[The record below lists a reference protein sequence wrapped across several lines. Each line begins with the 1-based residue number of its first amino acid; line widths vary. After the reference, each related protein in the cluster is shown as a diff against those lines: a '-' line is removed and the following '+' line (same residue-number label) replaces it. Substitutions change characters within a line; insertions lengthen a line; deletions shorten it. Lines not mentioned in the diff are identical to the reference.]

1 MQQEQQQ
8 HLMLAFEE
16 QKREQQIQQ
25 YGQLQQ
31 LLRSQ
36 QQAGSQPA
44 APNLL
49 RRTAPIAQSVPGSAY
64 QPGFF
69 ASTNGCSVHSGFTAS
84 GLPGSLPASQ
94 WGMVPGATMPALGR
108 TTAQSA
114 QVPAQV
120 GVTQDEP
127 LNKRPHECSLE
138 RSRERNREHA
148 KKSRMRKKEF
158 LDSLSHKNDKLKDHQ
173 EQMLAAMKKYMP
185 ADEANWW
192 ESRCNRLEEA
202 QQGDEVDGAD
212 MPVSCNQ
219 RKDSYPVVERAVTEN
234 SRPSSQSGSEIATA
248 MAGAGGALSF
258 VICDARLPGCPV
270 IFATQGFLELTGFIL
285 AEVVGKAWSFLQ
297 GDGNPDADTIA
308 EMTRAVVAGAATSHV
323 VTSYRKDGSA
333 FKNYAMLSPLKN
345 PEGQT
350 TNFVAVQAE
359 ATEKDGA
366 HPSQGGAA
374 AH

>member
-1 MQQEQQQ
+1 
-8 HLMLAFEE
+8 
-16 QKREQQIQQ
+16 
-25 YGQLQQ
+25 
-31 LLRSQ
+31 
-36 QQAGSQPA
+36 
-44 APNLL
+44 
-49 RRTAPIAQSVPGSAY
+49 
-64 QPGFF
+64 
-69 ASTNGCSVHSGFTAS
+69 
-84 GLPGSLPASQ
+84 
-94 WGMVPGATMPALGR
+94 MVPGATMPALGR

-120 GVTQDEP
+120 ELTKEEP

-234 SRPSSQSGSEIATA
+234 SRPSSQSGSELATA

-359 ATEKDGA
+359 AIEKDGA

-374 AH
+374 PPAAVQGGTHRQPPRRKSVVSKTKRPKAAGAAAAARTEEGSTSPGGGIHVSDSCETSVESDATSY